1 MINRIYKETSVKNF
15 SRIRTACLGGVAVLS
30 MVAVSACGGSSEPA
44 AAPSTGAAA
53 GIALVDPSALTVCT
67 HLSYK
72 PFEFKDSSNEI
83 VGFDIDLMDLVA
95 KNLGVKQKIVD
106 IDFASMTSGAV
117 FAAKKCDAALGAVT
131 ITEARQKAV
140 LFSDPYF
147 QATQALLA
155 KADSGITDLSSLKGK
170 QLGVQTDTTG
180 QKYAEDNKDDNG
192 YQIVVFEDAPSQLA
206 ATLSGRVDAAMNDNG
221 LVFDYAKENTD
232 MKVVK
237 EFDTGESYG
246 FMVQKDSDSGT
257 ALAEKINETLTKAK
271 DDGKYDEIY
280 KKWFDSAPKS

>member
-1 MINRIYKETSVKNF
+1 MDHRIYKETPVQNF
-15 SRIRTACLGGVAVLS
+15 SRIRTAGLGGVAALS
-30 MVAVSACGGSSEPA
+30 LLAVAACGGGGGEA
-44 AAPSTGAAA
+44 AAPSTGPAA
-53 GIALVDPSALTVCT
+53 GIALVEPGALTVCT

-83 VGFDIDLMDLVA
+83 VGFDIDVMDLVA
-95 KNLGVKQKIVD
+95 EELGVKQKIVD

-147 QATQALLA
+147 EASQALLA
-155 KADSGITDLSSLKGK
+155 KTDSGITDLASLKGK
-170 QLGVQTDTTG
+170 KLGVQTDTTG
-180 QKYAEDNKDDNG
+180 QQYAQDNKDANG
-192 YQIVVFEDAPSQLA
+192 YEIVVFEDAPSQLA

-221 LVFDYAKENTD
+221 LVFDYAKENTAT
-232 MKVVK
+232 KVVK
-237 EFDTGESYG
+237 EFNTGEKYG
-246 FMVQKDSDSGT
+246 FMVQKDNESGT
-257 ALAEKINETLTKAK
+257 KLAEKINDALTKSK

-280 KKWFDSAPKS
+280 KKWFDSAPKE